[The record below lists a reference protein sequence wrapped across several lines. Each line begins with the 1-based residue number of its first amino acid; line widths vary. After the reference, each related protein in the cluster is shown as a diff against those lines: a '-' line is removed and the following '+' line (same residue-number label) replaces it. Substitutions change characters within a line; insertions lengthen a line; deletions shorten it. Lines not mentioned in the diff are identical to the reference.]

1 MSSEICMA
9 CGCSRFSI
17 DPTSS
22 ERFSLVRCAGCGVA
36 FTNPKPSGADLEKH
50 YSETYYGPE
59 NVKFLPVLE
68 KIVDRITKRRARW
81 IDKKI
86 RGHSR
91 VLEIGCGRGLLLKA
105 LSHLGHEC
113 HGTERSNLAATRAQ
127 SIVGVKIY
135 TKPLEQCRLPENYFD
150 VVILWH
156 VLEHLEYPAQT
167 LTHVTNLLRKRGVLI
182 IEVPNLSSWQAR
194 LAGKHWFHLDIERH
208 LYHFTAKGLNI
219 LLESRG
225 LQIVKMTTF
234 SWEQCPFGALQ
245 TFLNCLGVQ
254 PQTFC

>member
-1 MSSEICMA
+1 MATRQVQAIRLESGMSSEICMA

-86 RGHSR
+86 RDHSR
-91 VLEIGCGRGLLLKA
+91 
-105 LSHLGHEC
+105 
-113 HGTERSNLAATRAQ
+113 
-127 SIVGVKIY
+127 
-135 TKPLEQCRLPENYFD
+135 
-150 VVILWH
+150 
-156 VLEHLEYPAQT
+156 
-167 LTHVTNLLRKRGVLI
+167 
-182 IEVPNLSSWQAR
+182 
-194 LAGKHWFHLDIERH
+194 
-208 LYHFTAKGLNI
+208 
-219 LLESRG
+219 
-225 LQIVKMTTF
+225 
-234 SWEQCPFGALQ
+234 
-245 TFLNCLGVQ
+245 
-254 PQTFC
+254 